1 MTLMP
6 TRHDHAADEPQT
18 GRPLAPDAEAS
29 PDATPLP
36 IPGAA
41 GPMGGSPTGELI
53 DGADQPIASPGTPPP
68 LATDQD

>member
-1 MTLMP
+1 MP
-6 TRHDHAADEPQT
+6 TRHDNTAPDPAT
-18 GRPLAPDAEAS
+18 GRPLAPDGESS

-41 GPMGGSPTGELI
+41 GPMGGSPTGELM
-53 DGADQPIASPGTPPP
+53 DGVDQPVAAPGEPPP

>member
-1 MTLMP
+1 MP
-6 TRHDHAADEPQT
+6 SRHDHASQEPNT
-18 GRPLAPDAEAS
+18 GRPLAPDAETS

-41 GPMGGSPTGELI
+41 GPMGGSSTGDLV
-53 DGADQPIASPGTPPP
+53 DGIDQPVVAPGGTPP

>member
-1 MTLMP
+1 MP
-6 TRHDHAADEPQT
+6 ARHDRTAPDAET

-41 GPMGGSPTGELI
+41 GPMGGSPTGELV
-53 DGADQPIASPGTPPP
+53 DGLDQPITLPGSPPP
-68 LATDQD
+68 PATDSE